1 MRCLVRIRSSS
12 SQDDETLSQRT
23 LPMTR
28 NQDEVLCMRKA
39 SEGQEVNIGK
49 NFGVNHR
56 RRILLKRG
64 AFLCFLACTAF
75 TLAVLQPMLSALAL
89 AGAELYRAALDW
101 HNLSNGVYRA
111 FLLDQTVMKRSILL
125 REEEWEKGEDD
136 KRWHGKDR
144 GILIP
149 AGGKQQMANAF
160 VNLYVLRHHLGC
172 KLPVTIAFWGESSRE
187 VPSTKLMQYFKAK
200 IPNVE
205 FLDLAES
212 EYPVHHRLLSPPDP
226 LMSFNGF
233 KVKVFALYA
242 APYREVLLMDSDSMA
257 LVDPTPLF
265 DHKEFKK
272 HGNMFWPDRW
282 CRPVKLFSLLGMYAG
297 EEEQGPQTDS
307 GQFLFD
313 RQKHS
318 KVLDWLLFL
327 NTHDEFTYRYAHGDK
342 DTYKAAFYLASK
354 MAFFYQV
361 PQPLSVGL
369 EPAFGF
375 KTGFPFSERVIP
387 RGFIQHHPDD
397 GSAAFVHRTSK
408 AKYSTKN
415 SGRNSQRHFSRILL
429 QPSCSWNQRFWHF
442 FTPMIGSIYS
452 NSTAVTIIEASP
464 LIQEAQHVADSAHSM
479 LLEDMYF

>member
-1 MRCLVRIRSSS
+1 VF
-12 SQDDETLSQRT
+12 DKTAE
-23 LPMTR
+23 
-28 NQDEVLCMRKA
+28 E
-39 SEGQEVNIGK
+39 QESLGK
-49 NFGVNHR
+49 NFGTNHR
-56 RRILLKRG
+56 RRALLKRG
-64 AFLCFLACTAF
+64 ALLCLLGCTAF

-101 HNLSNGVYRA
+101 HNLSTGVYRA

-125 REEEWEKGEDD
+125 REEKEMKQWNRQGGSD
-136 KRWHGKDR
+136 K
-144 GILIP
+144 GILVP

-172 KLPVTIAFWGESSRE
+172 KLPVTIAFWGESPRE
-187 VPSTKLMQYFKAK
+187 VPSKRLRNYFKAK
-200 IPNVE
+200 IPDVQ
-205 FLDLAES
+205 FLDLAKS
-212 EYPVHHRLLSPPDP
+212 EYPVHHRLLSPSGISIRDP

-265 DHKEFKK
+265 DHQEFKK
-272 HGNMFWPDRW
+272 YGNMFWPDRW
-282 CRPVKLFSLLGMYAG
+282 CKPVKLFSLLGMDAG

-313 RQKHS
+313 RHKHG

-354 MAFFYQV
+354 MDSFYQV

-375 KTGFPFSERVIP
+375 LFGQRVVP

-397 GSAAFVHRTSK
+397 NSAAFVHRTSK
-408 AKYSTKN
+408 AKYSTNAGKN
-415 SGRNSQRHFSRILL
+415 SHRHFSHILL

-452 NSTAVTIIEASP
+452 NSTEVTIIEASA
-464 LIQEAQHVADSAHSM
+464 LIQEAQHVADSAHGM
-479 LLEDMYF
+479 LMEDAFF

>member
-1 MRCLVRIRSSS
+1 MRGLVRIRSSS
-12 SQDDETLSQRT
+12 GQDDETLLQRT
-23 LPMTR
+23 LPTTR
-28 NQDEVLCMRKA
+28 NQDEIFVDKA
-39 SEGQEVNIGK
+39 LEEQELNLGK
-49 NFGVNHR
+49 SFGMNHR
-56 RRILLKRG
+56 RRVLLKRG
-64 AFLCFLACTAF
+64 ALLCFLGCMAF

-101 HNLSNGVYRA
+101 HNLSTGVYRA
-111 FLLDQTVMKRSILL
+111 FVLDQTVMKRSILL
-125 REEEWEKGEDD
+125 REEGWEK
-136 KRWHGKDR
+136 KRWHGQGDINDR

-172 KLPVTIAFWGESSRE
+172 KLPVTIAFWGESPRE
-187 VPSTKLMQYFKAK
+187 VPSARLRHYFEAK
-200 IPNVE
+200 IPDVQ

-242 APYREVLLMDSDSMA
+242 APYRQVLLMDSDSMA
-257 LVDPTPLF
+257 LADPTPLF
-265 DHKEFKK
+265 DHEEFKK
-272 HGNMFWPDRW
+272 HGNVFWPDRW
-282 CRPVKLFSLLGMYAG
+282 CRPVKLFSLLGMDAG
-297 EEEQGPQTDS
+297 QEEQGAQTDS

-313 RQKHS
+313 RYKHS

-354 MAFFYQV
+354 MNSFYQV

-375 KTGFPFSERVIP
+375 VFSQRVVP

-408 AKYSTKN
+408 AKYATN
-415 SGRNSQRHFSRILL
+415 SGTKSDRRFSHILL

-442 FTPMIGSIYS
+442 FTPMIGSVYS
-452 NSTAVTIIEASP
+452 NSTDVTIIEASTF
-464 LIQEAQHVADSAHSM
+464 IQEAQHVADSAHGMIMEDAM
-479 LLEDMYF
+479 L